1 MRMKTFSIGERAVLT
16 GIELNPIIKFMLP
29 AMLLLFFV
37 SGLGW
42 PGNWL
47 ANSLLHGALG
57 FTALLSAVLA
67 GAVVTPILL
76 PWLPGRAFSWKGLS
90 AGLIFGLIH
99 VAIWLPGMDTVAGRF
114 EVGGWFLSGLAI
126 AAFLAMNFTG
136 ATTFT
141 SISGVQKEMKI
152 ALPLQIS
159 ALLIGLILIIT
170 SRFTV

>member
-1 MRMKTFSIGERAVLT
+1 M
-16 GIELNPIIKFMLP
+16 
-29 AMLLLFFV
+29 
-37 SGLGW
+37 
-42 PGNWL
+42 
-47 ANSLLHGALG
+47 HGTLG

-76 PWLPGRAFSWKGLS
+76 PWLPGRAFSWKGLFV
-90 AGLIFGLIH
+90 GLIFGFIH
-99 VAIWLPGMDTVAGRF
+99 AAIWLPGLDIVAGRF
-114 EVGGWFLSGLAI
+114 EIGGWFLSGLAI

-159 ALLIGLILIIT
+159 AVVIGLALIII
-170 SRFTV
+170 SRFIV